1 MLLTLLFLLLNGLK
15 RNNGVIDDMFA
26 LIKSMCNQKQK
37 AFTLVE
43 ILVVISVIALLMAIL
58 VPALAAARSRT
69 QTLVC
74 KSNLR
79 QLLIASTGYAIEND
93 GFYVPAASDMWDSA
107 GSQRWHGVRDALDEP
122 FDAGRG
128 PLVGYLADGRVKECP
143 AKVDFVKGQDWKTN
157 FEQGCGGYGYNMT
170 YIGSRI
176 WQYGINGTQDWK
188 EAYTRTTRMTEIAA
202 PGETLMFGDTAMAN
216 DGRSLLEY
224 SFAEPPF
231 AVSNGQVVTS
241 FYMSPSIHFRH
252 RGRANVA
259 WADGHI
265 EPREMAKLDNK
276 NVYGVDSADM
286 KLGWFEPINNTPF
299 DLE

>member
-1 MLLTLLFLLLNGLK
+1 
-15 RNNGVIDDMFA
+15 
-26 LIKSMCNQKQK
+26 MCNQRRK
-37 AFTLVE
+37 ALTLVE
-43 ILVVISVIALLMAIL
+43 ILVVISVITLLMAIL
-58 VPALAAARSRT
+58 VPALAATRSRT
-69 QTLVC
+69 QGLVC
-74 KSNLR
+74 KSNIR
-79 QLLIASTGYAIEND
+79 QLLIASIGYANEND

-107 GSQRWHGVRDALDEP
+107 GLHRWHGVRDALNEP
-122 FDAGRG
+122 FDASRG

-143 AKVDFVKGQDWKTN
+143 TKVCFVKEQDWNTN

-176 WQYGINGTQDWK
+176 WQYGINSVQAWK
-188 EAYTRTTRMTEIAA
+188 DAYARTTGMTEIAS
-202 PGETLMFGDTAMAN
+202 PGEALMFADTAIAN
-216 DGRSLLEY
+216 DGISLIEY

-231 AVSNGQVVTS
+231 AVSNGKAVTS

-252 RGRANVA
+252 RDHANVA

-265 EPREMAKLDNK
+265 DRRRMARFNAN

-299 DLE
+299 DLK